1 MRVERKSEQGIT
13 LIEVLAALAILS
25 TILIVITSVQLYGQR
40 QFVQQQEEITVQSD
54 VRAALKMMTVQIR
67 STDQDSVKVE
77 SSQLIAGDSIFS
89 YDASSKELLLN
100 GTVLAENIDA
110 FSVTET
116 AEREIN
122 IKIKGIGQ
130 EEQSTVLYN
139 Q

>member
-54 VRAALKMMTVQIR
+54 VRTVLKMMTVQIR
-67 STDQDSVKVE
+67 SADQDSVKVE